1 MSQGCTVSVE
11 EVQSWWEVPAIA
23 HFCSLFRTAFNLP
36 DFEIEELEKALSEQD
51 LDFLGDLI
59 ACLLQGCYQRNDITP
74 QAFSSY
80 LDDIINYRWELE
92 EGKPNPLRQG
102 PFEELPPRTQVEL
115 LHRLCDYRLD
125 AADVF
130 DLLKGLDADSLRVE
144 PLGQDGNGA
153 LYWYFYG
160 TRMYKEEPV
169 KRKAERLS
177 ETPEVKP
184 PEKRK
189 RGRPPKKKKLED
201 FQLSETENEVKTEN
215 GVDGPHSGTDRER
228 GAWSLVCDTEEQ
240 WVSLAE
246 SIKDKTSPQ
255 DRHLYRIVSQNFLPE
270 ISSMIEHKE
279 KEQKQKLLDPARAS
293 QRLSEKHITQEEEDT
308 LKAIAEVEKK
318 KDEELD
324 RQVLLAEQ
332 RREEER
338 LLQEERER
346 EEMERIK
353 AVEERAKRRKLREE
367 KAWLLSQGKDL
378 PPELLN
384 LEPHSPIRKSRRTK
398 EFYEIDDDYTA
409 LYKVLEAL
417 KAHKDSW
424 PFMEPVDDSY
434 APNYHEIIQ
443 TPMDLSTIERKLN
456 DGEYVAK
463 EEFVADVK
471 LMFENC
477 VEYNGQDSEY
487 TIMAESLERCFSRA
501 LLKHFPSEDGDTDE
515 EFHISSEDKERKEKK
530 RNRGN
535 KQAGPE
541 SLIKATEQAQR
552 KRNSQGGKGSTPTGE
567 EDSKPARPPPPP
579 HWANGPPHP
588 HGLPPSQQHIHGG
601 DMRGMYHP
609 GQQLHRPPGPHGPP
623 MFAQRMAMDPR
634 FAYPGQGAHIPRHGD
649 PNLNHMPHNFN
660 MQHHVG
666 DGRHVGPRYPM
677 GPDPRQLQPQ
687 HQQQHPYMGPTHG
700 PSLGPRPVALQPG
713 PPPEA
718 SMYPSRQRPEGHS
731 MHPMGNRYPG
741 PEGPPQHNYPGF
753 GPPGMGIPNM
763 WPGMNHQGQE
773 RPSGPRMQDPN
784 MVSQHHY
791 NHGGVPPPM
800 GHKPWPEPAV
810 GYPHPPPNAQYRM
823 PSGVGS
829 PGPMSSRPA
838 AHPDSSGR
846 PRLASMLESPEMLA
860 LQQLSASSGPP
871 AGTPRQHMGTFQQPQ
886 PGPPS
891 GLGSAPAPPPLPL
904 PPPPEVQLLRP
915 ARDNGADSQP
925 SQQSDTQ
932 PKGPTSEHKMAAKNN
947 NDNDQASSR
956 ANSIPSNHERPSIPN
971 PAEHPSGPAGGT
983 QSPPTP
989 NWGRSQ
995 EQPSGPGLP
1004 QSSTDQ
1010 GHKQEEEGRGHSD
1023 SHGPPQ
1029 PSNPATVSLHFNSS
1043 SSSSNNS
1050 PAGPS
1055 TPKAP
1060 EHQQKSPQR
1069 SAKHNSSHLQ
1079 HLQPQRVVTSP
1090 NPSEQ
1095 MPEKNPPHAQ
1105 IMHQHSIHG
1114 DHQQSFQKQQS
1125 QKQPH
1130 QMGQSTPPQHHPQSS
1145 SQQMTRKSQQQNSPN
1160 LPPPHQTAHN
1170 NPSQLGPPQAS
1181 PVHRMPQGAPQG
1193 AHPGPPQP
1201 APLTSLPPSHPAP
1214 QLPPQPSP
1222 ADRGDQRPSEPTSR
1236 PDSIGSSGP
1245 PQPNMM
1251 NSGPPNGIYKQQ
1263 AFSPKPHQTQ
1273 LVGSNQGRQ
1282 VPRGTLS
1289 GHNPSM
1295 PNHSQAQENGAMG
1308 QYGMGSPPHPH
1319 YGQQNMGR
1327 PVPPSAHHP
1336 YPNQAMNPHQNPAHY
1351 PAYHQQGGAAYP
1363 FHMAGQQHP
1372 QAHPN
1377 MYPPSQYQ
1385 QQHYYPQ
1392 PHSQAQ
1398 ANSRRGYPSEDWHRS
1413 PYQPRHPMPPNAYIP
1428 VAGASVN
1435 GRLKESSM
1443 SPLGSEGSSSAGLVS
1458 PGPVSE
1464 TGPRPGGAGDGRG
1477 EGKEQAGGAGGS
1489 PAKQA
1494 RMEESL
1500 ERPESPKEILDLDS
1514 HNAAARR
1521 RGNQLPQQQHPPASA
1536 AHMASSFMYDPRAV
1550 HPGMQQGGAPP
1561 PHMMS
1566 RSGGGGGGTPYP
1578 GQPYPSP
1585 GHYAAQ
1591 RPHPHLMEALQRPQQ
1606 LPYSPGQTRMAM
1618 YRHPQPGGHFQ
1629 GMMIQQ
1635 RGLAPEHFLHPGQQ
1649 MMAAPGGPSGKQGV

>member
-1 MSQGCTVSVE
+1 MSQGCTISVE
-11 EVQSWWEVPAIA
+11 EIQSWWEVPAIA

-51 LDFLGDLI
+51 FDFLGDLI

-102 PFEELPPRTQVEL
+102 PFEELPPRIQVEL

-169 KRKAERLS
+169 RRKVEKLS
-177 ETPEVKP
+177 EAPEVKP
-184 PEKRK
+184 PEKKK
-189 RGRPPKKKKLED
+189 RGRPPKKRKLED
-201 FQLSETENEVKTEN
+201 TLLSEVESEVKMEN
-215 GVDGPHSGTDRER
+215 GLDSLRFDTDHER
-228 GAWSLVCDTEEQ
+228 GAWSLVCDTEEE

-255 DRHLYRIVSQNFLPE
+255 DRHLYRIISQNFLPE

-279 KEQKQKLLDPARAS
+279 REQKQRLLEPAPVRIS
-293 QRLSEKHITQEEEDT
+293 QRLSEKRINQEEEET
-308 LKAIAEVEKK
+308 LMAIAEVEKR
-318 KDEELD
+318 KDEDLD

-338 LLQEERER
+338 LLQEERQR

-367 KAWLLSQGKDL
+367 RAWLLSQGKEL

-384 LEPHSPIRKSRRTK
+384 LEPHSPIRKARKTK

-417 KAHKDSW
+417 KAHKDAW

-443 TPMDLSTIERKLN
+443 RPMDLSTIEKKLN
-456 DGEYVAK
+456 NGEYIAK
-463 EEFVADVK
+463 EEFTADVK

-477 VEYNGQDSEY
+477 VEYNGEDSEY

-530 RNRGN
+530 RNRGS

-541 SLIKATEQAQR
+541 SLIKATEQVQR
-552 KRNSQGGKGSTPTGE
+552 KQNPQRGKGSTPTE
-567 EDSKPARPPPPP
+567 EEGSKLSRPPPSP
-579 HWANGPPHP
+579 HWANGPPHH

-601 DMRGMYHP
+601 DMRGMYHA

-623 MFAQRMAMDPR
+623 MYAQRMAMDPC
-634 FAYPGQGAHIPRHGD
+634 FAYPGQGAHIPSHGD
-649 PNLNHMPHNFN
+649 PNLTPLPHNFS
-660 MQHHVG
+660 MQQQIG
-666 DGRHVGPRYPM
+666 DGHHASPRYSM
-677 GPDPRQLQPQ
+677 GPDRRQLQPQ

-700 PSLGPRPVALQPG
+700 PSLGPRPMALQPG

-718 SMYPSRQRPEGHS
+718 SMYPSRHT
-731 MHPMGNRYPG
+731 MHPMRNRYSS

-773 RPSGPRMQDPN
+773 RPSGPCIQDPKMIN
-784 MVSQHHY
+784 QHHY

-800 GHKPWPEPAV
+800 GHKPWPEPAS
-810 GYPHPPPNAQYRM
+810 GYPHHPPPNAHYRM
-823 PSGVGS
+823 PTATSSSG
-829 PGPMSSRPA
+829 PSRPA
-838 AHPDSSGR
+838 PHPDSSGR
-846 PRLASMLESPEMLA
+846 ACLASMLESPEMLA
-860 LQQLSASSGPP
+860 LQQLSATSGPP
-871 AGTPRQHMGTFQQPQ
+871 AGTPRQHMGNFQQLP

-891 GLGSAPAPPPLPL
+891 GIGSTPAHPPQQL

-915 ARDNGADSQP
+915 ARDNRPDNQP
-925 SQQSDTQ
+925 SQQTNTQ
-932 PKGPTSEHKMAAKNN
+932 PKGSTMEPKMAMKN
-947 NDNDQASSR
+947 DDHASSHT
-956 ANSIPSNHERPSIPN
+956 NNIPSNQEHTAVSSPL
-971 PAEHPSGPAGGT
+971 EHPSGTKGEM
-983 QSPPTP
+983 QSPPMCK
-989 NWGRSQ
+989 WGKSQ
-995 EQPSGPGLP
+995 TRQSGPGLP
-1004 QSSTDQ
+1004 QSTTEV
-1010 GHKQEEEGRGHSD
+1010 HNQEEEEGQGQGQSDCHSLR
-1023 SHGPPQ
+1023 Q
-1029 PSNPATVSLHFNSS
+1029 PSKPENETSHLNSNKNIS
-1043 SSSSNNS
+1043 V
-1050 PAGPS
+1050 APS
-1055 TPKAP
+1055 TSKVP
-1060 EHQQKSPQR
+1060 EHLQKSPHQK
-1069 SAKHNSSHLQ
+1069 SPSQSQNALEQHVASSQNLG
-1079 HLQPQRVVTSP
+1079 LL
-1090 NPSEQ
+1090 
-1095 MPEKNPPHAQ
+1095 MPENNPPHT
-1105 IMHQHSIHG
+1105 HNP
-1114 DHQQSFQKQQS
+1114 HQQSNHSEQQQNFLKQPSQKQQ
-1125 QKQPH
+1125 QHHVGKT
-1130 QMGQSTPPQHHPQSS
+1130 TPPQHPP
-1145 SQQMTRKSQQQNSPN
+1145 QNSPQKMTPN
-1160 LPPPHQTAHN
+1160 SKQDLPPPHHVIHN
-1170 NPSQLGPPQAS
+1170 NPTQRVLPQAS
-1181 PVHRMPQGAPQG
+1181 PMQGMSKGAPHRAQSS
-1193 AHPGPPQP
+1193 PPQP
-1201 APLTSLPPSHPAP
+1201 APHTSLTPSHPTPQLAP
-1214 QLPPQPSP
+1214 QASP
-1222 ADRGDQRPSEPTSR
+1222 EDHGDQRPCEPTNR
-1236 PDSIGSSGP
+1236 PDSGGSSVP
-1245 PQPNMM
+1245 SQHNMVK
-1251 NSGPPNGIYKQQ
+1251 SGPPNGIYMQG
-1263 AFSPKPHQTQ
+1263 AFSPKPHQSQ
-1273 LVGSNQGRQ
+1273 LGRQ
-1282 VPRGTLS
+1282 IPRAPS
-1289 GHNPSM
+1289 ASHNSAM
-1295 PNHSQAQENGAMG
+1295 PPHSQGQENGAIG

-1319 YGQQNMGR
+1319 YSQQNIGR
-1327 PVPPSAHHP
+1327 AMPPSAPHP
-1336 YPNQAMNPHQNPAHY
+1336 YPNQALNPHHNPAHY
-1351 PAYHQQGGAAYP
+1351 PPYHQQGATAFPYQ
-1363 FHMAGQQHP
+1363 MTSQQPP

-1377 MYPPSQYQ
+1377 MFPPPQYL

-1392 PHSQAQ
+1392 PHPQAQ
-1398 ANSRRGYPSEDWHRS
+1398 THAQATSRGRYPSEDWHKAQF
-1413 PYQPRHPMPPNAYIP
+1413 QPHHPMPPNAYHP
-1428 VAGASVN
+1428 VASASIN
-1435 GRLKESSM
+1435 GGLKESSM
-1443 SPLGSEGSSSAGLVS
+1443 SPLGSEGSSGVTVAA

-1464 TGPRPGGAGDGRG
+1464 VGPLPGSSGDGRG
-1477 EGKEQAGGAGGS
+1477 QSREQNSSTSGS

-1494 RMEESL
+1494 RIEESS

-1521 RGNQLPQQQHPPASA
+1521 RTGQPPQQQHPPAST

-1550 HPGMQQGGAPP
+1550 HPGMQHGGVPP
-1561 PHMMS
+1561 PHMIS
-1566 RSGGGGGGTPYP
+1566 QAGRGGTPYP
-1578 GQPYPSP
+1578 GQSYPSP

-1618 YRHPQPGGHFQ
+1618 YRHPQAGGHFQ

-1649 MMAAPGGPSGKQGV
+1649 MMAAPSGPSSKQGV

>member
-1 MSQGCTVSVE
+1 MSQGCTISVE
-11 EVQSWWEVPAIA
+11 EIQCWWEVPAIA

-59 ACLLQGCYQRNDITP
+59 ACLLQGCYQRKDITP

-115 LHRLCDYRLD
+115 MHRLCDYRLD

-169 KRKAERLS
+169 KRKAEKLS
-177 ETPEVKP
+177 ETFEVKP

-189 RGRPPKKKKLED
+189 RGRPPKKKKFED
-201 FQLSETENEVKTEN
+201 IQLSEVENEVKTEN
-215 GVDGPHSGTDRER
+215 GLDGLHPGTDRQR

-255 DRHLYRIVSQNFLPE
+255 DRHLYRIISQNFLPE

-279 KEQKQKLLDPARAS
+279 KEQKQKLLDPVLIRNS
-293 QRLSEKHITQEEEDT
+293 QWLSDKHINQEEEDNV
-308 LKAIAEVEKK
+308 KSIVEVEKR

-332 RREEER
+332 RREDER
-338 LLQEERER
+338 LQQEERQR

-367 KAWLLSQGKDL
+367 RAWLLSQGKDL

-384 LEPHSPIRKSRRTK
+384 LEPHSPVRRARKTK

-417 KAHKDSW
+417 KVHKDAW

-443 TPMDLSTIERKLN
+443 TPMDLSTIEKKLN
-456 DGEYVAK
+456 NGEYIAK

-471 LMFENC
+471 LVFKNC
-477 VEYNGQDSEY
+477 VEYNGEDSEY

-515 EFHISSEDKERKEKK
+515 EFRFSSEDKERKEKK
-530 RNRGN
+530 RNRGS
-535 KQAGPE
+535 KQTGPE
-541 SLIKATEQAQR
+541 SLIKATEQVQR
-552 KRNSQGGKGSTPTGE
+552 KRNSQGGKGSTPTE
-567 EDSKPARPPPPP
+567 EGSKPARPPPPP
-579 HWANGPPHP
+579 HWANCPPYP
-588 HGLPPSQQHIHGG
+588 HSLPPSQQHIHEGE
-601 DMRGMYHP
+601 MRGMYHP

-623 MFAQRMAMDPR
+623 MYAHRMAMDPR
-634 FAYPGQGAHIPRHGD
+634 FAYPGHMPRHGD
-649 PNLNHMPHNFN
+649 PNVNRMPHNFN
-660 MQHHVG
+660 MQHHMA
-666 DGRHVGPRYPM
+666 DGHHVGPRYPM
-677 GPDPRQLQPQ
+677 GPDPHQLQPQ

-700 PSLGPRPVALQPG
+700 PSLGPRPLALQPG

-718 SMYPSRQRPEGHS
+718 SMYPSRQRPEGHT
-731 MHPMGNRYPG
+731 MHTMGNRYSG
-741 PEGPPQHNYPGF
+741 PEGPPQHSYPGF
-753 GPPGMGIPNM
+753 GPPSMSISNI
-763 WPGMNHQGQE
+763 WTGMNHQDQE

-784 MVSQHHY
+784 MVNQHHY
-791 NHGGVPPPM
+791 SYGGVPPPM
-800 GHKPWPEPAV
+800 GHKPWLEPAA
-810 GYPHPPPNAQYRM
+810 GYPHPPPNGQYRM
-823 PSGVGS
+823 PTAVGS
-829 PGPMSSRPA
+829 PGPMSSRPPVP
-838 AHPDSSGR
+838 HPDSSGR

-871 AGTPRQHMGTFQQPQ
+871 AGAPRQHMGNLQQ

-891 GLGSAPAPPPLPL
+891 GIGSAPAHPSQQL

-915 ARDNGADSQP
+915 ARDNGPDSQP
-925 SQQSDTQ
+925 PQQTDMQ
-932 PKGPTSEHKMAAKNN
+932 PKGSTSEPKMAAKNN
-947 NDNDQASSR
+947 TDQASSQI
-956 ANSIPSNHERPSIPN
+956 NSMSSNQECLPIRSPTQHHSR
-971 PAEHPSGPAGGT
+971 PAEGMHSPSP
-983 QSPPTP
+983 P

-995 EQPSGPGLP
+995 EHPSGPGIP
-1004 QSSTDQ
+1004 QRSTE
-1010 GHKQEEEGRGHSD
+1010 GHKQEVEVRGQSA
-1023 SHGPPQ
+1023 SHCPPQ
-1029 PSNPATVSLHFNSS
+1029 PSNPTTVLSRPSN
-1043 SSSSNNS
+1043 SNNSS
-1050 PAGPS
+1050 PAGPA
-1055 TPKAP
+1055 TPRAP
-1060 EHQQKSPQR
+1060 QLSQNSPVQ
-1069 SAKHNSSHLQ
+1069 NLPLQ
-1079 HLQPQRVVTSP
+1079 NVPPPHVPTSQ
-1090 NPSEQ
+1090 NPSQ
-1095 MPEKNPPHAQ
+1095 QRPENNPPHTQNA
-1105 IMHQHSIHG
+1105 
-1114 DHQQSFQKQQS
+1114 HQQTIHSERQQNIQKQQ
-1125 QKQPH
+1125 QQP
-1130 QMGQSTPPQHHPQSS
+1130 QTGQRTPPQHHPQNS
-1145 SQQMTRKSQQQNSPN
+1145 SQQMTQNTQQQNSES
-1160 LPPPHQTAHN
+1160 LPPSHHVPHN
-1170 NPSQLGPPQAS
+1170 NPPQHGPSQAS
-1181 PVHRMPQGAPQG
+1181 PMHGMPQGAPQG
-1193 AHPGPPQP
+1193 AQPGPPQP
-1201 APLTSLPPSHPAP
+1201 APLTSLPPSHPTP
-1214 QLPPQPSP
+1214 QLAPQPSP

-1236 PDSIGSSGP
+1236 PDSVGAAGP
-1245 PQPNMM
+1245 PQHNMIKPGPH
-1251 NSGPPNGIYKQQ
+1251 NSIYKQQ
-1263 AFSPKPHQTQ
+1263 AFSPNPHQTQ
-1273 LVGSNQGRQ
+1273 LVGMNHGRQ
-1282 VPRGTLS
+1282 VPRGPTP
-1289 GHNPSM
+1289 GHNPAM
-1295 PNHSQAQENGAMG
+1295 PPHSQGQENGAMG

-1319 YGQQNMGR
+1319 YSQQSMTR
-1327 PVPPSAHHP
+1327 PMPQSTQHP
-1336 YPNQAMNPHQNPAHY
+1336 YPNQAINPHHSPAHY
-1351 PAYHQQGGAAYP
+1351 PTYSQQGVAAYP
-1363 FHMAGQQHP
+1363 YRMAGQQHP
-1372 QAHPN
+1372 QTHPN
-1377 MYPPSQYQ
+1377 MYPPPQYQ

-1392 PHSQAQ
+1392 PHPQAQ
-1398 ANSRRGYPSEDWHRS
+1398 ANIRGGYPSEDWHRS
-1413 PYQPRHPMPPNAYIP
+1413 QYQPRHPMPPNAYLP
-1428 VAGASVN
+1428 VASANVN

-1443 SPLGSEGSSSAGLVS
+1443 SPLGSEGSSGGSLVS

-1464 TGPRPGGAGDGRG
+1464 AGSHPGGPGEGRA
-1477 EGKEQAGGAGGS
+1477 EGKEQASGGS

-1494 RMEESL
+1494 RIEESSD
-1500 ERPESPKEILDLDS
+1500 RSESPKEILDLDS

-1521 RGNQLPQQQHPPASA
+1521 RSTQPPQQQHPPASA
-1536 AHMASSFMYDPRAV
+1536 AHMASGFMYDPRAV
-1550 HPGMQQGGAPP
+1550 HPGMQQGGVPP

-1566 RSGGGGGGTPYP
+1566 RAGGAGSGTPYA
-1578 GQPYPSP
+1578 GQPYPDL

-1618 YRHPQPGGHFQ
+1618 YQHPRAGGHFQ

-1649 MMAAPGGPSGKQGV
+1649 MMAGPGGPSSKQGV